1 MCGAASGPDAT
12 RSRRLPRKPR
22 RKSTLTPTPAAI
34 PTPTPAPEPSKRP
47 EAPERRR
54 FLTILAVVA
63 LLIAHYG
70 MAARSLLG
78 ENPTVDE
85 VAHLPAGVT
94 YWQTGTFKLYHHN
107 PPLFKLVAAL
117 PVVLSHPQ
125 METLYQLRSWRSKS
139 PSQATFSQ
147 LFAAANARRYFELFD
162 LARLMMPI
170 FTVIGGLAVFAW
182 SSRLYGRLAGLLSL
196 ALWAFSPNIL
206 AHARLVTSDAC
217 STALGVA
224 ATYVFWRY
232 LHRPTWR
239 WAIASG
245 AMLGLAQLSK
255 FSMLLLYAIWPFL
268 WAAHGLIVER
278 TRGTGLRPIL
288 TRGLVHGLAVVAI
301 SFLTIDAG
309 YFFEGVGRPLGS
321 FEFGSRTLTVP
332 VAPGV
337 ARPHSENELLEA
349 AWQFRV
355 NFFRGT
361 WLDRFP
367 APLPE
372 HYLLGFD
379 EQKIEAE
386 GIPQRYFVAAELRK
400 SRSPAEVAAYVD
412 EHRRHP
418 QTRNE
423 RTAGYTVYLDG
434 ELRDTGWHSYYV
446 RAILYKVP
454 EGTLLLFALSIAV
467 LVAVRKAL
475 AGWFDELA
483 LLTIPVVILFSMTF
497 LTDINLGL
505 RYVLGVFPYFFIGIG
520 KVVPW
525 SLGLREP
532 WRKVGGAIVGGALA
546 LTLTA
551 SVWIAPSYLAYFNWA
566 SGGPDREPVRLIDS
580 NLDWGQDLVGLQ
592 RWWKAHIPDQPI
604 GLAYFGQFTPSIF
617 AMRGEPFDWFL
628 APARRGTVVSMSAS
642 PNANLIGPAPRLKA
656 GYYAISA
663 TMLHGLRWRQYDPA
677 PLERVPVAV
686 QPLWSFENHAVDYF
700 RQFQPMARI
709 GHSILVYRLSE
720 EDAALGNAELYRP
733 PPRLND
739 SR

>member
-1 MCGAASGPDAT
+1 M
-12 RSRRLPRKPR
+12 
-22 RKSTLTPTPAAI
+22 
-34 PTPTPAPEPSKRP
+34 
-47 EAPERRR
+47 
-54 FLTILAVVA
+54 TILGVLA

-70 MAARSLLG
+70 MSARSLLG

-117 PVVLSHPQ
+117 PVVLSHPE
-125 METLYQLRSWRSKS
+125 MEGLYQLRSWRSKS

-147 LFAAANARRYFELFD
+147 FFVATNAERYFELFD

-170 FTVIGGLAVFAW
+170 FTVIGGVVVFAW
-182 SSRLYGRLAGLLSL
+182 SARLYGQLAGLLSL
-196 ALWAFSPNIL
+196 ALWTFSPNIL

-217 STALGVA
+217 STALGAA

-239 WAIASG
+239 SAIASG

-268 WAAHGLIVER
+268 WAAHAIMVER
-278 TRGTGLRPIL
+278 TKESGWRPLLSRGIG
-288 TRGLVHGLAVVAI
+288 HGLAVVAI
-301 SFLTIDAG
+301 SILTIDAG

-321 FEFGSRTLTVP
+321 FEFGSQTLTVAVP
-332 VAPGV
+332 PGV

-349 AWQFRV
+349 TWQFRV
-355 NFFRGT
+355 NRFRGS
-361 WLDRFP
+361 WLDRLP

-386 GIPQRYFVAAELRK
+386 GIPDRYFRAAELRK
-400 SRSPAEVAAYVD
+400 SRPPAEVAAYVD
-412 EHRRHP
+412 EQRQLP
-418 QTRNE
+418 QTTDE
-423 RTAGYTVYLDG
+423 RTQGYTVYLDG
-434 ELRDTGWHSYYV
+434 ELRNTGWRSYYV
-446 RAILYKVP
+446 RAMLYKVP

-467 LVAVRKAL
+467 LIVIRKTP

-483 LLTIPVVILFSMTF
+483 LLTIPAVILFSMTF

-505 RYVLGVFPYFFIGIG
+505 RYVLGVFPYLFVAIG

-525 SLGLREP
+525 SLELREP
-532 WRKVGGAIVGGALA
+532 WRRLSGGIVGGLLI
-546 LTLTA
+546 LTLSA
-551 SVWIAPSYLAYFNWA
+551 SIGIAPSYLAYFNWA

-592 RWWKAHIPDQPI
+592 RWCRANIPNQPI

-617 AMRGEPFDWFL
+617 ALRGEPFPWFL

-642 PNANLIGPAPRLKA
+642 PNANLIGPAPRLQP

-677 PLERVPVAV
+677 PLERAPAAV

-700 RQFQPMARI
+700 RLFRPIARI
-709 GHSILVYRLSE
+709 GHSIYVYRLGE
-720 EDAALGNAELYRP
+720 QDAALGNAELDKP
-733 PPRLND
+733 PPGREGL
-739 SR
+739 R